1 MFVRVGTFEVVPGS
15 LPALMERYEA
25 VCAPLVRS
33 APGSVDCFVAEPADG
48 SSPVAVC
55 TLWQSEADAQ
65 AYDSSGTAAHVVS
78 QVREFFAG
86 PPRLLSY
93 RVRE

>member
-1 MFVRVGTFEVVPGS
+1 MFVRVGTFEVKPGS
-15 LPALMERYEA
+15 LPDLLERYDA

-33 APGSVDCFVAEPADG
+33 APGSVDCFVAQPADDT
-48 SSPVAVC
+48 SPVAVC
-55 TLWQSEADAQ
+55 TVWQSEADAQ
-65 AYDSSGTAAHVVS
+65 AYESSGTAAHVVS

-86 PPRLLSY
+86 PPQLLSY